1 MTRFWRVLDVELLWF
16 QSSWMLHSGV
26 VVSGTGLQLAPQ
38 GVWYRPKHGWV
49 WGRFQCNLTT
59 TKTLSTGKLELLVSQ
74 RRKHVNGR
82 GQLKNETHLEGE
94 WCVWWLVP
102 YLVSWLGLS
111 PFTFITIRKKILRP
125 VVPHYDDTTDLRTV
139 QTPMIDMTQNTNFER
154 LMFFSWWLID
164 VP

>member
-1 MTRFWRVLDVELLWF
+1 MRKLDERFWRVLDVELLWF

-82 GQLKNETHLEGE
+82 GQLRNETHLEGE
-94 WCVWWLVP
+94 WRVWWLVP
-102 YLVSWLGLS
+102 YLGWDWAHSLS
-111 PFTFITIRKKILRP
+111 AQSGRRSYVQWCLTTMIRQTSGPFRHQR
-125 VVPHYDDTTDLRTV
+125 
-139 QTPMIDMTQNTNFER
+139 
-154 LMFFSWWLID
+154 
-164 VP
+164 